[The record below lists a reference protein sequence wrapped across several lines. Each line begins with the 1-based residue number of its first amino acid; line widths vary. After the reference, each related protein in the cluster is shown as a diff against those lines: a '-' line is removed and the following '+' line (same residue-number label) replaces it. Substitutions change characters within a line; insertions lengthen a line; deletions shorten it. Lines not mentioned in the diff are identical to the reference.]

1 MLTLK
6 LKDLV
11 KRQLKKAEKI
21 LERKNNNEEYDSGFR
36 FSKRSLGRLEG
47 VDGELKNLVFTAL
60 RISDVDFG
68 VTEGLRTIER
78 QKELK
83 SKGLSQTLK
92 SKHLTGHA
100 VDVWP
105 TGCKDQHLADDHIL
119 VAEAFRE
126 ASIMHTVDIVWG
138 AAWGRTLAD
147 HGSALEAY
155 EAYVQERRSQGRTP
169 FIDGVHFEMKV

>member
-1 MLTLK
+1 MLSVKNL
-6 LKDLV
+6 L
-11 KRQLKKAEKI
+11 KRQLERARKI
-21 LERKNNNEEYDSGFR
+21 LEKKNNNEDYDSGFR
-36 FSKRSLGRLEG
+36 FSSRSLKRLEG
-47 VDGELKNLVFTAL
+47 VQPELRALVFTAL
-60 RISDVDFG
+60 RISDIDFG
-68 VTEGLRTIER
+68 VTEGVRSLDR

-83 SKGLSQTLK
+83 AKGLSQTLK

-105 TGCKDQHLADDHIL
+105 SGCQEKHLADDHIL

-126 ASIMHTVDIVWG
+126 ASIEHTVDITWG

-147 HGSALEAY
+147 YGSALEAY

-169 FIDGVHFEMKV
+169 FIDGVHFEMKT